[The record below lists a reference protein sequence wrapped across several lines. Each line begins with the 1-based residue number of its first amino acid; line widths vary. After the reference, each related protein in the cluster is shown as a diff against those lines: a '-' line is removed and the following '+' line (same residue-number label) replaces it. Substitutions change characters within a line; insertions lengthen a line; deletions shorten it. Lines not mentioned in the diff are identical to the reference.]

1 MHAAHGSSSNKPSH
15 QPASETDLTTGELF
29 DELERA
35 RTKRVRQQLC
45 DEIIIRT
52 LPIADRLASHY
63 KHRGVSIDDLQ
74 QVARAALVQA
84 MRRFRGGGENAFL
97 AFAIPSIRG
106 ELKRHFRDR
115 EWTVRPPRRIQ
126 EARLAIVNA
135 HDELIQ
141 QLGHEPTVEELA
153 AATGFDECTIREA
166 QGVGHCYQPHSLDR
180 PFNDSDAAGTL
191 ATSTGELEPGFEE
204 AEARVAIGP
213 LLDQLA
219 PRDRKL
225 IMLRFFEGLT
235 QSETGREIG
244 ISQMQVSRVENRIL
258 KEFRLVLE
266 PNEAA

>member
-1 MHAAHGSSSNKPSH
+1 KPTHGPG
-15 QPASETDLTTGELF
+15 SERDLEMGELF
-29 DELERA
+29 DALERA
-35 RTKRVRQQLC
+35 RTKRARQDLS
-45 DEIIIRT
+45 DEIILRT
-52 LPIADRLASHY
+52 IPVADRLASHY
-63 KHRGVSIDDLQ
+63 RYRGVSIDDLQ

-115 EWTVRPPRRIQ
+115 EWTVRPPRRAQ

-135 HDELIQ
+135 HSELVQ
-141 QLGHEPTVEELA
+141 ELGHEPSVAELA
-153 AATGFDECTIREA
+153 AATGLDEQTIREA
-166 QGVGHCYQPHSLDR
+166 RGVGHCYQPDSLDR
-180 PFNDSDAAGTL
+180 PFDDSDGAGTL
-191 ATSTGELEPGFEE
+191 STSKGEFEPGFEE
-204 AEARVAIGP
+204 AEARIAVGP

-235 QSETGREIG
+235 QSETGRQIG
-244 ISQMQVSRVENRIL
+244 ISQMQVSRIENRIL

-266 PNEAA
+266 PDEAA

>member
-1 MHAAHGSSSNKPSH
+1 MNAAHGSSSTNPIH
-15 QPASETDLTTGELF
+15 RPGSETDLPTVELF
-29 DELERA
+29 DQLEQA
-35 RTKRVRQQLC
+35 STKRARQQLC

-63 KHRGVSIDDLQ
+63 KYRGVAIDDLQ

-84 MRRFRGGGENAFL
+84 VRRFKGGGENALL

-135 HDELIQ
+135 HSELVQ
-141 QLGHEPTVEELA
+141 ELGHEPNVGELA
-153 AATGFDECTIREA
+153 AATGFDECTIRDA
-166 QGVGHCYQPHSLDR
+166 QGVGHCYQPDSLDR
-180 PFNDSDAAGTL
+180 PLGSFGDAATL
-191 ATSTGELEPGFEE
+191 GTSTGELEPGFEE

-235 QSETGREIG
+235 QSETGRQIG

-258 KEFRLVLE
+258 KEFRQALE
-266 PNEAA
+266 PDEAA

>member
-1 MHAAHGSSSNKPSH
+1 MNAAIGSSRNDKSH
-15 QPASETDLTTGELF
+15 RPGFESELQTGQLF
-29 DELERA
+29 EELEHA
-35 RTKRVRQQLC
+35 RTQRARQQLC

-52 LPIADRLASHY
+52 LPVADRLASHY
-63 KHRGVSIDDLQ
+63 KYRGVSIDDLQ

-126 EARLAIVNA
+126 EARLAIINA
-135 HDELIQ
+135 HNELIQ
-141 QLGHEPTVEELA
+141 ELGHEPTANELA
-153 AATGFDECTIREA
+153 AATGFDEHTIREA
-166 QGVGHCYQPHSLDR
+166 QGVGHCYQPDSLDR
-180 PFNDSDAAGTL
+180 PFDDSDSAWTRGT
-191 ATSTGELEPGFEE
+191 ATGDVEPGFEE
-204 AEARVAIGP
+204 AEARIAVGP
-213 LLDQLA
+213 LLNQLA

-235 QSETGREIG
+235 QKETGRQIG
-244 ISQMQVSRVENRIL
+244 ISQMQVSRIESRIL
-258 KEFRLVLE
+258 KEFRLALA